1 MDDIDPIAD
10 AEGNIYIGATVTL
23 PDDTEGVIE
32 DIWYNKNEDYMV
44 QVNGQVYRV
53 DQLQNGR

>member
-10 AEGNIYIGATVTL
+10 AEDNIYIGATVTL